1 MEQQKREIRT
11 CPASEIMIREV
22 EGHEGESRT
31 ITGTAIVFNAES
43 NVLDDFG
50 VEFREVIKPEAAQ
63 MAFLN
68 TQDIKLNL
76 LHDRQDTIARC
87 KEGRGNMRISV
98 DGKGVNFEVDVPKCD
113 IGDRALEMVRAGVYT
128 GCSFEFIPE
137 DYEVE
142 ERGANKEIRITHKR
156 FKKITAFTLAM
167 DPAYSQTKVNA
178 REMWNETPTAKREA
192 EEAEAQKKAEEQKQ
206 REAEEHEKL
215 LARQREIEAARQWQ
229 REQEMTQTLE
239 RMTY

>member
-1 MEQQKREIRT
+1 MEDKKREIRT
-11 CPASEIMIREV
+11 CGLDIAIREV
-22 EGHEGESRT
+22 EGQEGESRT

-87 KEGRGNMRISV
+87 RMGKGNMRISV

-167 DPAYSQTKVNA
+167 DPAYSQTSVNA

-192 EEAEAQKKAEEQKQ
+192 QEAEEAKQREEEQKREQKAKEKALQ
-206 REAEEHEKL
+206 RE
-215 LARQREIEAARQWQ
+215 REISAARQWEL
-229 REQEMTQTLE
+229 EQELDAME
-239 RMTY
+239 RENC

>member
-1 MEQQKREIRT
+1 MATEKREIRT
-11 CPASEIMIREV
+11 CPASEIQIREV
-22 EGHEGESRT
+22 EGREGESRT

-43 NVLDDFG
+43 GILDDFG
-50 VEFREVIKPEAAQ
+50 VTFREVIKPEAAQ

-87 KEGRGNMRISV
+87 REGRGNMRISV

-128 GCSFEFIPE
+128 GCSFEFIP
-137 DYEVE
+137 DQYEVE
-142 ERGANKEIRITHKR
+142 ERGANKEVRITHKR

-167 DPAYSQTKVNA
+167 DPAYSQTSVNA

-192 EEAEAQKKAEEQKQ
+192 EEAQKAKEEEERKL
-206 REAEEHEKL
+206 REQEEHEKA
-215 LARQREIEAARQWQ
+215 LARQREISAAQ
-229 REQEMTQTLE
+229 RRLRNREIEDII
-239 RMTY
+239 Y

>member
-43 NVLDDFG
+43 NVLDNFG

-229 REQEMTQTLE
+229 REQEMAQTLE

>member
-1 MEQQKREIRT
+1 MATEKREIRT
-11 CPASEIMIREV
+11 CPASEIQIREV

-31 ITGTAIVFNAES
+31 LTGTAIVFNAES
-43 NVLDDFG
+43 GILDEFG
-50 VEFREVIKPEAAQ
+50 VTFREVIKPEAAQ

-128 GCSFEFIPE
+128 GCSFEFIP
-137 DYEVE
+137 DQYEVE
-142 ERGANKEIRITHKR
+142 ERGANKEVRITHKR

-167 DPAYSQTKVNA
+167 DPAYSQTSVNA

-192 EEAEAQKKAEEQKQ
+192 EEAQKAKEEEERKQ
-206 REAEEHEKL
+206 REQEEHEKAL
-215 LARQREIEAARQWQ
+215 RRQREISAAQ
-229 REQEMTQTLE
+229 RRLRNREIEDII
-239 RMTY
+239 Y